1 MFHVFKNI
9 KTNHKSIY
17 FFCILITLLFLS
29 LFYDKLNPEVQLHN
43 QNKLKQS
50 NDHEFNFY
58 KSIIINPTS
67 TSELEVF
74 ESFPILLSLF
84 DADLKDHAQSD
95 GDDIA
100 FFYEDQQLNHEIE
113 NYNPNYNRTHSHL
126 IAWIRIPKIPT
137 KEPIEIIMKFGNSLV
152 ESQENS
158 EAVWDIYYV
167 GAWHFSENDM
177 GIAGDSTSNDNDG
190 RIIERTL
197 TDETTPIANLDD
209 EYIGPIADFSND
221 IESII
226 VSDDESLNMAETITI
241 SFWLKLNNIDER
253 TSNTFILSKGT
264 SEKQAYA
271 VSIDPNGNLV
281 FSLNEESES
290 DDKDNLIYLTPLEKG
305 TWIHVTCIQDGEYM
319 RILIDGVE
327 VALKEYE
334 KKIKEVPGPLTIGS
348 SELNG
353 SINELRISN
362 VARSADWI
370 YMETINQESPQDFV
384 NVSTC
389 EIIPESSGNENV
401 PIVDQTSIIII
412 TVLSISTI
420 SLGITAGYLRIQS
433 SNKKKK
439 EVSKFSNKYE
449 KYQSKKTPDSNVNM
463 GVKKLDI
470 IHAQVII
477 EKPQIGPLRPV
488 QVACPRCRAMK
499 EINLPENLVTET
511 STITT
516 VSVPKNLICEHPF
529 MFFLDRHFEIRGYE
543 SVDYQ
548 IRIERLDK
556 F

>member
-449 KYQSKKTPDSNVNM
+449 KYHHGPSLQLELAPGEMITSEPESAHEPKILLSGITFLKELVA
-463 GVKKLDI
+463 I
-470 IHAQVII
+470 IFT
-477 EKPQIGPLRPV
+477 
-488 QVACPRCRAMK
+488 
-499 EINLPENLVTET
+499 NL
-511 STITT
+511 
-516 VSVPKNLICEHPF
+516 
-529 MFFLDRHFEIRGYE
+529 FFLWPLALI
-543 SVDYQ
+543 
-548 IRIERLDK
+548 I
-556 F
+556 